1 MVGNTQM
8 QSDQEKKLGELGLG
22 ELPGKRMKL
31 GGLSCQRG
39 SGRWIPGSMVGSV
52 QSEGWRQ
59 QPTRPQPYAVPKS

>member
-1 MVGNTQM
+1 M

-39 SGRWIPGSMVGSV
+39 SGRWISISLRIVWSTQTLFQKEKKGVG
-52 QSEGWRQ
+52 ERE
-59 QPTRPQPYAVPKS
+59 